1 MGLNGLYLN
10 LAGREEHGI
19 VAPGA
24 ERDRLLEELARRL
37 GEFRDPETGELA
49 IADVPTHRDRYSGDL
64 RLRRQREAEVASF
77 WPASDELY
85 QVGVMKQL
93 VDLNDRAIAAAQQA
107 EFEDERAKAIL
118 EDWAVPSADNVGVV
132 IGQMVHGVDVAI
144 VSVWCQFRYRWR
156 WLARE

>member
-1 MGLNGLYLN
+1 
-10 LAGREEHGI
+10 
-19 VAPGA
+19 
-24 ERDRLLEELARRL
+24 
-37 GEFRDPETGELA
+37 
-49 IADVPTHRDRYSGDL
+49 
-64 RLRRQREAEVASF
+64 
-77 WPASDELY
+77 
-85 QVGVMKQL
+85 MKQL